1 MSNQRPWNTCLTSLV
16 VTLSPDP
23 EVTARVQS
31 EIASHESISAAPM
44 EGHYLPIVIEDVD
57 ARSIHRW
64 LESLPGVLNVDVV
77 FCSTE
82 EQAFAV

>member
-1 MSNQRPWNTCLTSLV
+1 MSNQRPWNTSLTSLV

-23 EVTARVQS
+23 AEADRVQS
-31 EIASHESISAAPM
+31 EIANHEAISAAPL

-82 EQAFAV
+82 ELAFAG